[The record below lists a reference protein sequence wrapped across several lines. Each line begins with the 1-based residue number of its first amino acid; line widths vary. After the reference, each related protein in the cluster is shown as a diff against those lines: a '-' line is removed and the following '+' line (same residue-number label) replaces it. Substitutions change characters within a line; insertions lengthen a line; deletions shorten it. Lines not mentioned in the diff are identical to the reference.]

1 MTLLKSALLA
11 TSCIA
16 LLGTSAQAQSAAQAQ
31 LLSASSATATTT
43 VALNGIDKLIPR
55 IENNNITLDY
65 SVLSEALNGTVIRL
79 GPSHRRHMSRPS
91 ARLGSRFVSGHTTP
105 YRLEGSRVSF
115 SFFNEEFLGELTA
128 YRKDLERIGTQIDL
142 THMAKDEQLAFW
154 LNLHNVAVIEQISMQ
169 YPTKYPNRLKVNGT
183 SIDDI
188 KFLNI
193 KGVALS
199 TKDIREKIVFPNW
212 TRPETIYGFFRGDI
226 GSPALQNY
234 AYTGANVQDLLV
246 IQAGEFVNALRGFNK
261 TSKNRNI
268 SKLYEEAK
276 PYYFASWDADLAP
289 HLLQY
294 ARPDVAEDI
303 RATDRPWRIDRYD
316 AVIADLVGGSKPR
329 IATGN
334 VDRLNGESTGSLPDE
349 VIQLLRELNAK
360 TDVLRKRKLIGSGT
374 VTIEDVDTIDIDV
387 PPPPTIV
394 ED

>member
-1 MTLLKSALLA
+1 MTLLKSALLT

-16 LLGTSAQAQSAAQAQ
+16 LLSTVAQAQAPVKTQ
-31 LLSASSATATTT
+31 LLSASSATAPAPLT
-43 VALNGIDKLIPR
+43 GIDKLIPR
-55 IENNNITLDY
+55 IENNNISLDY

-79 GPSHRRHMSRPS
+79 GPSHRRHMGRPS
-91 ARLGSRFVSGHTTP
+91 ARVGSRFVSGHTTP

-115 SFFNEEFLGELTA
+115 SFFNKEFLGELTA

-154 LNLHNVAVIEQISMQ
+154 LNLHNVAMIEQISMQ
-169 YPTKYPNRLKVNGT
+169 YPAKYPNRLK
-183 SIDDI
+183 IDGIPIDEA
-188 KFLNI
+188 KVLNI
-193 KGVALS
+193 KGVPLS
-199 TKDIREKIVFPNW
+199 TKDIREQIVFPNW

-268 SKLYEEAK
+268 SKLYDEAK
-276 PYYFASWDADLAP
+276 PYYFASWDADLVP
-289 HLLQY
+289 HLLKY

-316 AVIADLVGGSKPR
+316 FVIADLVGGSNPR

-334 VDRLNGESTGSLPDE
+334 VERADGQSTGPLPNE
-349 VIQLLRELNAK
+349 VIQLLRELDAK
-360 TDVLRKRKLIGSGT
+360 TEVLRKRKLIGSGT
-374 VTIEDVDTIDIDV
+374 VTIEDVETIDIDV